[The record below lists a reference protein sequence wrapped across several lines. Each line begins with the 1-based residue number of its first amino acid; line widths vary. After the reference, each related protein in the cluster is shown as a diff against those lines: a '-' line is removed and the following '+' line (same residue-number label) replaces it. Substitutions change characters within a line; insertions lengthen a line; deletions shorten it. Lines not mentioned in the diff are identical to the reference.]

1 MARATAAIGCRSHAG
16 WAVLVAVSGTLG
28 APLVLERRRV
38 ELLDGSVPAQPY
50 HAAAEAGL
58 DLVEAAKLIRQVEE
72 LATTRAAA
80 ALAETA
86 ASIGARGSTVDGV
99 GVVAKIRSLPAD
111 LERILRAH
119 ALLHAAEGDL
129 YEEALTEGALR
140 AGLPVQRVTPTSI
153 SLEPKLDAAGRALG
167 PPWQKDHKLAASA
180 ALWVLST
187 SGPSNR

>member
-1 MARATAAIGCRSHAG
+1 
-16 WAVLVAVSGTLG
+16 
-28 APLVLERRRV
+28 
-38 ELLDGSVPAQPY
+38 
-50 HAAAEAGL
+50 
-58 DLVEAAKLIRQVEE
+58 
-72 LATTRAAA
+72 
-80 ALAETA
+80 
-86 ASIGARGSTVDGV
+86 VDGV

>member
-1 MARATAAIGCRSHAG
+1 
-16 WAVLVAVSGTLG
+16 VLVAVSGTLG